1 MYSLSTTIILVDKS
15 TLYSIIVVIVYKSSS
30 NISLNAEEKEFWYEN
45 ESYSVIFGKSQ
56 LASYSKIPRGDITT
70 KRVFEWIW
78 SEVGIQP
85 GEYLVKRHNNSYRY
99 DPDIEIRFSR
109 EAFAYWKL
117 QGFPVD
123 RL

>member
-1 MYSLSTTIILVDKS
+1 VYSLSTTLILVDKFW
-15 TLYSIIVVIVYKSSS
+15 LYSIIVVIVYKSSS
-30 NISLNAEEKEFWYEN
+30 NISLNAEEKAFWYEN

-56 LASYSKIPRGDITT
+56 LARYSNIPRGSITT
-70 KRVFEWIW
+70 KKIFDWIW

>member
-1 MYSLSTTIILVDKS
+1 MYSLSTTLILVDKFW
-15 TLYSIIVVIVYKSSS
+15 LYSIIVVIVYKSSS
-30 NISLNAEEKEFWYEN
+30 NISLNAEEKAFWYEN

-56 LASYSKIPRGDITT
+56 LARYSNIPRGSITT
-70 KRVFEWIW
+70 KKIFDWIW

>member
-56 LASYSKIPRGDITT
+56 LARYSKIPRGDITT